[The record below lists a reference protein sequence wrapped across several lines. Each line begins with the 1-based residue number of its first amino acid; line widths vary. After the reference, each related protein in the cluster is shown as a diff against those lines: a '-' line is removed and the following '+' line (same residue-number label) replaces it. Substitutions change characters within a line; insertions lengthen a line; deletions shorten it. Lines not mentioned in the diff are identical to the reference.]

1 MAIFLYCESYC
12 KTSKKK
18 CLSRLENWLYLLS
31 SPTLLSIMRSVFLGL
46 WTNPQSNRE
55 GRMWRLSN
63 RNLLRCV
70 QLRAVPSACLLRA
83 PGSKGLRRRHYN
95 VGCYMWRLSV
105 RVRIVRLS
113 GLWVHWGLRFFFCS
127 SETRK
132 PFYVYSKSGPLISFL
147 LKISKHPFVQM
158 LHTLPLTT
166 ESETMSVTNATGFNH
181 DLFLLLNN
189 PFFSS

>member
-1 MAIFLYCESYC
+1 MAPVQPEPSQ
-12 KTSKKK
+12 
-18 CLSRLENWLYLLS
+18 
-31 SPTLLSIMRSVFLGL
+31 MRSAPSCAVRMSPASS
-46 WTNPQSNRE
+46 WVERSPPQALQR
-55 GRMWRLSN
+55 RMPHVATVCQGEDCQTVWFVGP
-63 RNLLRCV
+63 LRV
-70 QLRAVPSACLLRA
+70 KV
-83 PGSKGLRRRHYN
+83 
-95 VGCYMWRLSV
+95 
-105 RVRIVRLS
+105 
-113 GLWVHWGLRFFFCS
+113 FFCS